1 MHTIF
6 DKKSGLLWTLISVL
20 FSTGVYA
27 QNNTASAV
35 DSLVLAQNLKQISLK
50 NKPSTFATSYTFDP
64 KLNLYFY
71 NVKVGNIDA
80 EKPLALTPEEYRR
93 RVFAEKSRDYIRDKQ
108 EAIAGINED
117 EDAQEDQLPDY
128 YVNSKLFESIF
139 GSNEIDIRP
148 QGSASIDLGI
158 RYQKSGN
165 PSLSPRNQSSLA
177 FDFNQR
183 INLALTGTIGTRL
196 KVNANYDTQS
206 TFDFQRVVK
215 LEFFPEDL
223 VPSSVQNT
231 INKGKELANKGK
243 DLVNKGKDLLNKG
256 NQFAANATN
265 KFNNIQNLKDQGISG
280 NEDGILQKLE
290 VGNVS
295 MPINSSL
302 ITGAQSLFGVK
313 AELKFGNTNIAAV
326 ISEQRSQSQTIQTN
340 GEGTLEEFSLFALD
354 YEDNRHFFLA
364 QYFRDNYDKSVKT
377 YPYVNSP
384 IDITR
389 LEVWVTNRSARVTN
403 VRNLIALQDLGE
415 SNPDAT
421 ILDDITSGFFNA
433 GPNAF
438 PDNEVNKADPLA
450 IGGGGILTDDIRDI
464 ATAKDGFGS
473 ISPQVNEGRDYAIL
487 ESARKLNQTEYTLH
501 KQLGYISLN
510 QPLNNDEVLAV
521 AFQYTA
527 NGQVY
532 QVGEFAG
539 DGVAATTVSGLP
551 AAPIVSNNSLV
562 VKMLKSSVLDV
573 AQPVF
578 DLMMKNVYNIGAF
591 QLDQEDFVFNIVYT
605 DPSPTNFITPEEGA
619 EGVWPQ
625 GTEERILLNLFGLDR
640 LNIYQDAQAEGDGFF
655 DFISGITVLPEQ
667 GQIIF
672 PSIEPFGAYL
682 FELLKSNDPQEEY
695 GNRNFYNENQKK
707 YVFKEMYDIT
717 KADAADYQRY
727 NKFELKGRYKS
738 MGGGQGIAL
747 GAFNVPRGSVRVTA
761 GGRLLQEGLDYT
773 VNYQLGRVTIL
784 NEGIKNSNIPIEV
797 STESNTLF
805 GQQNKRFM
813 GFTAEHKVN
822 DDLLIGGTYMR
833 LSERPMTQKANYGTE
848 PVNNTMLGLSGNF
861 SKEIPFLTRMVNKL
875 PNIDTRVASNLSIRA
890 EAAYLKV
897 GQPRGT
903 QLNNAPTTYIDDFE
917 GTQTNLDI
925 RDTYSWF
932 LSSVPAPSHQLPI
945 AGSSVNVDDISAGYQ
960 RAKLSW
966 YNIDPLFYSN
976 RRPSGISDDDLSTN
990 AARRIFIEEIFPQQ
1004 DVVQG
1009 QSLVQYT
1016 FDLAYYPQERGPY
1029 NNAPAFG
1036 SAPEDSWA
1044 GITRAMS
1051 TTDFAQSNVEYIE
1064 FWLLDTF
1071 SDQTSA
1077 SDDLGELVFH
1087 LGNISEDVLKD
1098 GRKVYE
1104 NGLPASGQ
1112 NTATYNTA
1120 WGITPA
1126 TQSLVYAF
1134 DADGQNRSL
1143 QDVGLDGLNDDEE
1156 RIIYT
1161 NGPADDPAGDNY
1173 SYFGQGSGSVLD
1185 RYKNYNGTQGNSPI
1199 EVTEQFRGSYTIPDA
1214 EDLNQD
1220 NTMNTI
1226 DRYFQYRIPIQK
1238 NMQVGSHPFLVDV
1251 REKDNIQLPNGQVT
1265 SSRWLQFRVPVVP
1278 EYYDAP
1284 QKRNYFEP
1292 INGMSDLRS
1301 IRFMRMM
1308 LTGFSQPTVFRFGTL
1323 DIVRAD
1329 WTRAPIPLNTKQIPH
1344 PNTQLEVSAVNVL
1357 ENETRTPIRYKLPPG
1372 IVRETLNSY
1381 NNLIRENEQSLSI
1394 RVRDLA
1400 PEDGQGVYKHID
1412 LDMRQ
1417 YKRLRMFLHAESL
1430 PDENPLPGEGA
1441 NDDMDERIV
1450 GFIRMGTDLDENY
1463 YQIEIPLKPTAY
1475 TRGVSNNLTAE
1486 EVWQVA
1492 SNEIDIPVEWL
1503 TKIKAKS
1510 IASREM
1516 VGATYFDE
1524 NLERINEFTPNS
1536 SLPGDKKYKLSIR
1549 GNPTLGAIRTLVV
1562 GVKNPSTTVGSNL
1575 DGEVWFNELRLSEI
1589 DSSGGW
1595 AAVGTLDANLADFA
1609 NVTLNGAISTV
1620 GFGAI
1625 DQSPNMRSQDDTR
1638 SYGIATSINAGML
1651 FPKKWG
1657 LVLPLSYS
1665 YNQEVITPKYDP
1677 FYRDIE
1683 LQDRLDTAASQ
1694 DERDAIRDQAIS
1706 VAKLKSINLI
1716 GVRKQRS
1723 ADAKEN
1729 FFDLENLDLSYSY
1742 NEEKRNDFEIENF
1755 AFQNVRLGA
1764 GYNYSF
1770 KPLSLKPLGNVQAI
1784 STKKYLRWL
1793 SELNLNL
1800 IPSSVSLAANINR
1813 TFQSQRFRQVFL
1825 EGMDASSQLPLPD
1838 LQQRNY
1844 LFDWLFTVN
1853 HNLTN
1858 SFRLDFSASSR
1869 NIVRNYLKNGTAGS
1883 TQIDTSLDIWD
1894 GIWDTGQMDRFDQSI
1909 GATYQLPFKYIPL
1922 LSFLD
1927 GTYSYTGNFNW
1938 QRGSSALAN
1947 VVDENNNALGIV
1959 HTLQNANTIQWN
1971 GSANMQALYN
1981 SLGLRKN
1988 NKKSDKKKAGVKVKN
2003 TLIGVVTALRRVQ
2016 VSYSEN
2022 NGTVFPG
2029 YTQNIGFLGTANPG
2043 LAFALG
2049 RQEDIRFEA
2058 AKRGWLTEFPNFN
2071 QAYTTVHNSE
2081 ISYSAEIGL
2090 LQGLQLDLTGNRSYS
2105 ENNSE
2110 NFSVVNG
2117 VYNALSPRLFG
2128 NFEISTIMLR
2138 TSFSGDG
2145 LASTAFEDLKTNR
2158 LIIAGRLAAARG
2170 IPTGNVDADG
2180 FPTGYGK
2187 TNQAVLI
2194 PAFLAAYTGADPN
2207 SVSMEAKRSFP
2218 LPNWN
2223 MQYTGFMRL
2232 KSFKKRFNRFAISHG
2247 YRASHTLNAFATNL
2261 DYQANG
2267 TDQSGNFMNKILYT
2281 NVNLVEQFNPLLKLD
2296 FELKNSLLVSAE
2308 VRKDRALSLSLD
2320 NNLLT
2325 ETSGDEWIVGM
2336 GYRIKNVK
2344 FKTNIGGKS
2353 TKLKGD
2359 INIKADLSVRDNIT
2373 LIRNLDLL
2381 SDQVTAGQ
2389 RLWSLKMS
2397 ADYGLSRNF
2406 NALFFYD
2413 HAFSKFAISTAF
2425 PQTNIRAGI
2434 TLRYNFGN

>member
-1 MHTIF
+1 MGSKTN
-6 DKKSGLLWTLISVL
+6 KKLGLLVL
-20 FSTGVYA
+20 LCTFFAVDVFG
-27 QNNTASAV
+27 QNTPNTAV
-35 DSLVLAQNLKQISLK
+35 DSLVLAQNLQQISIK
-50 NKPSTFATSYTFDP
+50 NKPASFATSYTYDP

-71 NVKVGNIDA
+71 NVKVGSIDA
-80 EKPLALTPEEYRR
+80 ERPLALTPEEYRQ
-93 RVFAEKSRDYIRDKQ
+93 RVFAEKSRAYVREKQ
-108 EAIAGINED
+108 QALAGIVED
-117 EDAQEDQLPDY
+117 EDTQLDQLPDY
-128 YVNSKLFESIF
+128 YVNSKFFETIF

-148 QGSASIDLGI
+148 QGSASIDLGL

-165 PSLSPRNQSSLA
+165 PSLSPRNQSNLG

-196 KVNANYDTQS
+196 RVNANYDTQS

-223 VPSSVQNT
+223 VPSSVSNT
-231 INKGKELANKGK
+231 INKGKNLLNKGK
-243 DLVNKGKDLLNKG
+243 DLANKGQGLLNK
-256 NQFAANATN
+256 ANS
-265 KFNNIQNLKDQGISG
+265 LKDQGISG

-326 ISEQRSQSQTIQTN
+326 ISEQRSQSQTIQAS
-340 GEGTLEEFSLFALD
+340 GDGTLEEFSLFALD

-364 QYFRDNYDKSVKT
+364 QYFRDHYDASVKT

-389 LEVWVTNRSARVTN
+389 VEVWVTNRSAQTTN
-403 VRNLIALQDLGE
+403 VRNLVALQDLGE
-415 SNPDAT
+415 SNPEAVL
-421 ILDDITSGFFNA
+421 LDDLTSGFFNA
-433 GPNAF
+433 APNAY
-438 PDNEVNKADPLA
+438 PDNEVNKIDPLA
-450 IGGGGILTDDIRDI
+450 IGSTGLLTNDIRDI
-464 ATAKDGFGS
+464 ATTRNGFGTL
-473 ISPQVNEGRDYAIL
+473 SPQVNEGRDYAVL
-487 ESARKLNQTEYTLH
+487 ESARKLTQNEYTLH
-501 KQLGYISLN
+501 RQLGYISLN
-510 QPLNNDEVLAV
+510 QSLNNDEVLAV
-521 AFQYTA
+521 AFQYTV
-527 NGQVY
+527 NGQTY

-539 DGVAATTVSGLP
+539 DGVAATTVSGTP
-551 AAPIVSNNSLV
+551 EAPIVDNNSLV

-605 DPSPTNFITPEEGA
+605 DPSPTNFITPAA
-619 EGVWPQ
+619 EQDAQDKWPE
-625 GTEERILLNLFGLDR
+625 GTEERILLNLFGLDK
-640 LNIYQDAQAEGDGFF
+640 LNIYQDTQPEGDGFF

-672 PSIEPFGAYL
+672 PSVEPFGEYL
-682 FELLKSNDPQEEY
+682 FELLKSNDSQEDY
-695 GNRNFYNENQKK
+695 TDRNRYNANQKK
-707 YVFKEMYDIT
+707 YVFKEMYEIT
-717 KADAADYQRY
+717 KADAADFQRY

-738 MGGGQGIAL
+738 SGGGQGIAL

-784 NEGIKNSNIPIEV
+784 NDAIKNSNIPVEV

-833 LSERPMTQKANYGTE
+833 LSERPLTQKANYGSE
-848 PVNNTMLGLSGNF
+848 PVNNTMLGISANF

-875 PNIDTRVASNLSIRA
+875 PNIDTQVASNVSIRA
-890 EAAYLKV
+890 EAAYLQV

-903 QLNNAPTTYIDDFE
+903 QLNNAATTYIDDFE
-917 GTQTNLDI
+917 GTQTNFDI

-932 LSSVPAPSHQLPI
+932 LSSVPAPSQQLPI
-945 AGSSVNVDDISAGYQ
+945 AGANANVDDISAGFQ

-966 YNIDPLFYSN
+966 YNIDPLFYSG
-976 RRPSGISDDDLSTN
+976 RRPSGISDDDLSIN
-990 AARRIFIEEIFPQQ
+990 EARRIFIEEIFPQQ
-1004 DVVQG
+1004 DLVQG
-1009 QSLVQYT
+1009 QSQVQYT
-1016 FDLAYYPQERGPY
+1016 FDLAYYPAERGPY
-1029 NNAPAFG
+1029 NNAPTFG
-1036 SAPEDSWA
+1036 TNPEENWA

-1071 SDQTSA
+1071 TNQTTPD
-1077 SDDLGELVFH
+1077 DDLGELVFH

-1104 NGLPASGQ
+1104 NGLPAAGQ

-1143 QDVGLDGLNDDEE
+1143 QDLGLDGLTDAEE
-1156 RIIYT
+1156 RLIYT
-1161 NGPADDPAGDNY
+1161 NGPAEDPAGDNY
-1173 SYFGQGSGSVLD
+1173 TYFAQGSGSVLE
-1185 RYKNYNGTQGNSPI
+1185 RYKNYNGTQGNSPL

-1251 REKDNIQLPNGQVT
+1251 REKDNIELPNGQVT

-1278 EYYDAP
+1278 DYYEAP
-1284 QKRNYFEP
+1284 SNRNYFEA
-1292 INGMSDLRS
+1292 INGMDDLRS

-1308 LTGFSQPTVFRFGTL
+1308 LTGFEQAAVFRFGTL
-1323 DIVRAD
+1323 DVVRAD
-1329 WTRAPIPLNTKQIPH
+1329 WTRVPSPLNTEEIPY
-1344 PNTQLEVSAVNVL
+1344 PNTQLQVSAVNIL

-1381 NNLIRENEQSLSI
+1381 NNLIRENEQSLSL
-1394 RVRDLA
+1394 RVKDLA
-1400 PEDGQGVYKHID
+1400 PKDAQGVYKNID

-1430 PDENPLPGEGA
+1430 PDEIPLPGEGA
-1441 NDDMDERIV
+1441 NDDIDERMV
-1450 GFIRMGTDLDENY
+1450 AFIRLGTDIDENY

-1475 TRGVSNNLTAE
+1475 TNGVSNNLSAE
-1486 EVWQVA
+1486 EIWQTA
-1492 SNEIDIPVEWL
+1492 SNEIDIPVDLL
-1503 TKIKAKS
+1503 TKLKAKS
-1510 IASREM
+1510 IAERELK
-1516 VGATYFDE
+1516 GATYFDE
-1524 NLERINEFTPNS
+1524 ELEKINEFDPHS
-1536 SLPGDKKYKLSIR
+1536 GLPGDKKYKLSIR
-1549 GNPTLGAIRTLVV
+1549 GNPSLGAIRTLVV
-1562 GVKNPSTTVGSNL
+1562 GVKNPNTTPGKKL
-1575 DGEVWFNELRLSEI
+1575 FGEVWFNELRLSEI
-1589 DSSGGW
+1589 DSKGGW
-1595 AAVGTLDANLADFA
+1595 AAVGTVDANLADFA
-1609 NVTLNGAISTV
+1609 NVTVNGAISTV

-1625 DQSPNMRSQDDTR
+1625 DQSPNQRSQDDTR
-1638 SYGIATSINAGML
+1638 SYGIATSVNAGML
-1651 FPKKWG
+1651 FPQKWG
-1657 LVLPLSYS
+1657 LVLPVSYS

-1677 FYRDIE
+1677 YYRDIK
-1683 LQDRLDTAASQ
+1683 LQDRLDTAANDS
-1694 DERDAIRDQAIS
+1694 ERDAIREQAVSI
-1706 VAKLKSINLI
+1706 AKLKSINLI
-1716 GVRKQRS
+1716 GVRKQRG
-1723 ADAKEN
+1723 ANAKQD
-1729 FFDLENLDLSYSY
+1729 FFDVENLDLSYSY
-1742 NEEKRNDFEIENF
+1742 NEEKRQDFEIEDY
-1755 AFQNVRLGA
+1755 AYQNVRLGA

-1770 KPLSLKPLGNVQAI
+1770 KPLSLKPLSKVTAI

-1800 IPSSVSLAANINR
+1800 MPSSVSLAANINR
-1813 TFQSQRFRQVFL
+1813 TFQSQRFRQVYL

-1858 SFRLDFSASSR
+1858 SFRIDFSASSR
-1869 NIVRNYLKNGTAGS
+1869 NIVRNYLENGAAGT
-1883 TQIDTSLDIWD
+1883 TQVNTSLDIWD
-1894 GIWDTGQMDRFDQSI
+1894 GLWDTGQMDRFDQSF
-1909 GATYQLPFKYIPL
+1909 GATYQLPFKLLPV

-1927 GTYSYTGNFNW
+1927 ATYSYTGNFNW
-1938 QRGSSALAN
+1938 QRGANALAN

-1971 GSANMQALYN
+1971 ANANMQALYN
-1981 SLGLRKN
+1981 TIGLRKN
-1988 NKKSDKKKAGVKVKN
+1988 NKNRDKNKPGIQLKN
-2003 TLIGVVTALRRVQ
+2003 TLVGMLTAVRRVQ
-2016 VSYSEN
+2016 FTYSEN
-2022 NGTVFPG
+2022 NGTVLPG

-2058 AKRGWLTEFPNFN
+2058 AKRGWLTNFPNFN
-2071 QAYTTVHNSE
+2071 QAYTTVHNNDM
-2081 ISYSAEIGL
+2081 SYNAEIGL
-2090 LQGLQLDLTGNRSYS
+2090 LQGLQLDLTGNKTYS

-2128 NFEISTIMLR
+2128 NFEISTILLR
-2138 TSFSGDG
+2138 TSFSGSGLESKAFDDLKANRLVIAQR
-2145 LASTAFEDLKTNR
+2145 LAS
-2158 LIIAGRLAAARG
+2158 ARG
-2170 IPTGNVDADG
+2170 IPSNDVDADG
-2180 FPTGYGK
+2180 FPNGYGK

-2194 PAFLAAYTGADPN
+2194 PAFLSAYSGADPN
-2207 SVSMEAKRSFP
+2207 SVTMDAKRKFP
-2218 LPNWN
+2218 LPNWSL
-2223 MQYTGFMRL
+2223 QYTGLMRL
-2232 KSFKKRFNRFAISHG
+2232 KSFKQRFRRFAISHG
-2247 YRASHTLNAFATNL
+2247 YRASHTLNAFTTNL
-2261 DYQANG
+2261 EYQPNK
-2267 TDQSGNFMNKILYT
+2267 TDQSGNLLNRILYT
-2281 NVNLVEQFNPLLKLD
+2281 NVNLVEQFNPLVKVD
-2296 FELKNSLLVSAE
+2296 FELKNSMQVSAE

-2325 ETSGDEWIVGM
+2325 ETSGDEWIVGL
-2336 GYRIKNVK
+2336 GYRIKDVK
-2344 FKTNIGGKS
+2344 FNTNVGGKAQ
-2353 TKLKGD
+2353 KLKGD

-2373 LIRNLDLL
+2373 LIRNLDIL

-2389 RLWSLKMS
+2389 RLWSLKVS
-2397 ADYGLSRNF
+2397 ADYALSRNF

-2425 PQTNIRAGI
+2425 PQTNIRSGI

>member
-1 MHTIF
+1 MQIITNKNTTLF
-6 DKKSGLLWTLISVL
+6 LLLLSTL
-20 FSTGVYA
+20 FSIDLYA
-27 QNNTASAV
+27 QNKTTV
-35 DSLVLAQNLKQISLK
+35 PTDSLVLAQNLKKISLK
-50 NKPSTFATSYTFDP
+50 NKPSSFAASYTFDP

-71 NVKVGNIDA
+71 NVKVGRIDTQ
-80 EKPLALTPEEYRR
+80 KPLALTPDEYRR
-93 RVFAEKSRDYIRDKQ
+93 RVFAEKSRAYMREKQ

-117 EDAQEDQLPDY
+117 DETQEDQLPDY

-231 INKGKELANKGK
+231 INKGK
-243 DLVNKGKDLLNKG
+243 DLINKG
-256 NQFAANATN
+256 NDFV
-265 KFNNIQNLKDQGISG
+265 NNGKGKLNGIQNLSDQGISG

-364 QYFRDNYDKSVKT
+364 QYFRDNYNKSVKT
-377 YPYVNSP
+377 YPYINSP

-389 LEVWVTNRSARVTN
+389 IEVWVTNRSARTSN

-415 SNPDAT
+415 SSPDVVT
-421 ILDDITSGFFNA
+421 LDNVTTGFFNA
-433 GPNAF
+433 APNSL
-438 PDNEVNKADPLA
+438 PDNDVNRVDPLA
-450 IGGGGILTDDIRDI
+450 IGGAGILTVDIRDI
-464 ATAKDGFGS
+464 AKAKDGFGALS
-473 ISPQVNEGRDYAIL
+473 SQVNEGRDYAIL
-487 ESARKLNQTEYTLH
+487 ESARKLNESEYNLH

-521 AFQYTA
+521 AFQYTV
-527 NGQVY
+527 NGQTY

-539 DGVAATTVSGLP
+539 DGVASTTVSGLP
-551 AAPIVSNNSLV
+551 TAPIVNNNSLV

-591 QLDQEDFVFNIVYT
+591 QLDQQDFVFNIVYT
-605 DPSPTNFITPEEGA
+605 DPSPTNFITPVEAA
-619 EGVWPQ
+619 ESEWPA
-625 GTEERILLNLFGLDR
+625 GTEERILLNLFGLDK
-640 LNIYQDAQAEGDGFF
+640 LNIYQDAQSEGDGFF
-655 DFISGITVLPEQ
+655 DFISGITVLPKQ

-672 PSIEPFGAYL
+672 PSVEPFGEYL
-682 FELLKSNDPQEEY
+682 FELLKDDPNEDY
-695 GNRNFYNENQKK
+695 SNRNLYNENQKK
-707 YVFKEMYDIT
+707 YVYKEMYDIT
-717 KADAADYQRY
+717 KRDAADYQRY

-738 MGGGQGIAL
+738 TGGGQGISL
-747 GAFNVPRGSVRVTA
+747 GAFNIQRGSVRVTA

-822 DDLLIGGTYMR
+822 DDLLLGGTYMR
-833 LSERPMTQKANYGTE
+833 LSERPLTQKANYGAE
-848 PVNNTMLGLSGNF
+848 PVNNTMIGLSGNF

-875 PNIDTRVASNLSIRA
+875 PNIDTRVASNVSIRA

-903 QLNNAPTTYIDDFE
+903 QLDNAATTYIDDFE

-932 LSSVPAPSHQLPI
+932 VSSVPAPSQQLPI
-945 AGSSVNVDDISAGYQ
+945 AGSSAGVDDISAGYQ

-976 RRPSGISDDDLSTN
+976 RRPSGISDNDLSIN
-990 AARRIFIEEIFPQQ
+990 AARRIFIEEIFPQR
-1004 DVVQG
+1004 DIVQG
-1009 QSLVQYT
+1009 QSMVQYT
-1016 FDLAYYPQERGPY
+1016 FDLAYYPTERGPY
-1029 NNAPAFG
+1029 NNAPSFG
-1036 SAPEDSWA
+1036 SNPEENWA

-1071 SDQTSA
+1071 SEQTSTT
-1077 SDDLGELVFH
+1077 DDLGELVFH
-1087 LGNISEDVLKD
+1087 LGNISEDILND
-1098 GRKVYE
+1098 GRKLYE
-1104 NGLPASGQ
+1104 NGLPALDQ
-1112 NTATYNTA
+1112 NTAIYNTS

-1134 DADGQNRSL
+1134 DTDGQNRSL
-1143 QDVGLDGLNDDEE
+1143 QDVGLDGLNDNEE

-1161 NGPADDPAGDNY
+1161 NGPSDDPAGDNY

-1199 EVTEQFRGSYTIPDA
+1199 EVTEQFRGSYTTPDA

-1226 DRYFQYRIPIQK
+1226 DRYYQYRIPIQK

-1251 REKDNIQLPNGQVT
+1251 RENDNIELPNGQVT
-1265 SSRWLQFRVPVVP
+1265 SSRWLQFRVPVVA
-1278 EYYDAP
+1278 EYYEAP
-1284 QKRNYFEP
+1284 QKRNYFEA

-1329 WTRAPIPLNTKQIPH
+1329 WTRVPTPLNTKQIAY

-1381 NNLIRENEQSLSI
+1381 NNLIRENEQSLSL

-1430 PDENPLPGEGA
+1430 PDENPLPGEGT
-1441 NDDMDERIV
+1441 NDDIDERMV
-1450 GFIRMGTDLDENY
+1450 AFIRLGTDLDENY

-1475 TRGVSNNLTAE
+1475 TNGVSNNLTAE

-1492 SNEIDIPVEWL
+1492 SNEINIPVEWL

-1510 IASREM
+1510 IANREI
-1516 VGATYFDE
+1516 VGASYFDE
-1524 NLERINEFTPNS
+1524 SLERIDEFTPSS
-1536 SLPGDKKYKLSIR
+1536 SLPGDKKYKLAIR

-1562 GVKNPSTTVGSNL
+1562 GVKNPSTTIGNNL

-1589 DSSGGW
+1589 DAEGGW

-1638 SYGIATSINAGML
+1638 SYGVATSINAGML

-1677 FYRDIE
+1677 YYRDIE
-1683 LQDRLDTAASQ
+1683 LQDRLDTADTQ
-1694 DERDAIRDQAIS
+1694 DERNAIREQALS

-1723 ADAKEN
+1723 SDAKQN
-1729 FFDLENLDLSYSY
+1729 FFDIENLDLSYSY
-1742 NEEKRNDFEIENF
+1742 NEEKRNDFEIENY

-1764 GYNYSF
+1764 GYNYAF
-1770 KPLSLKPLGNVQAI
+1770 KPLSLKPLGKVQAI
-1784 STKKYLRWL
+1784 TSKKYLRWL
-1793 SELNLNL
+1793 SEINLNL
-1800 IPSSVSLAANINR
+1800 MPSTVSLAANINR

-1858 SFRLDFSASSR
+1858 SFRIDFSASSR
-1869 NIVRNYLKNGTAGS
+1869 NIVRNYLENDTAGN
-1883 TQIDTSLDIWD
+1883 TKVDTSLDIWD

-1938 QRGSSALAN
+1938 QRGASALAN
-1947 VVDENNNALGIV
+1947 VVDENNNTLGIV

-1981 SLGLRKN
+1981 TVGLRK
-1988 NKKSDKKKAGVKVKN
+1988 KTKQSDKKKPAVKIKN
-2003 TLIGVVTALRRVQ
+2003 SLIGIVTAFRRVQ
-2016 VSYSEN
+2016 ISYSEN
-2022 NGTVFPG
+2022 NGTVLPG

-2043 LAFALG
+2043 IAFALG

-2071 QAYTTVHNSE
+2071 QAYATVHNNE
-2081 ISYSAEIGL
+2081 VTYNAEIGL

-2110 NFSVVNG
+2110 NFRVVNG

-2138 TSFSGDG
+2138 TSFSGNG
-2145 LASTAFEDLKTNR
+2145 LASKAFEDLKANR
-2158 LIIAGRLAAARG
+2158 LIIAERLGAERG
-2170 IPTGNVDADG
+2170 IPAGNIDVDG
-2180 FPTGYGK
+2180 FPKGYGK

-2207 SVSMEAKRSFP
+2207 SVSMDAKRSFP

-2247 YRASHTLNAFATNL
+2247 YRASHTLNAFVTNL
-2261 DYQANG
+2261 EYQANA
-2267 TDQSGNFMNKILYT
+2267 TDQSGNLMNKILYT
-2281 NVNLVEQFNPLLKLD
+2281 NVNLVEQFNPLVKVD
-2296 FELKNSLLVSAE
+2296 FELKNSLQLSAE

-2389 RLWSLKMS
+2389 RLWSLKLS
-2397 ADYGLSRNF
+2397 ADYALSRNF